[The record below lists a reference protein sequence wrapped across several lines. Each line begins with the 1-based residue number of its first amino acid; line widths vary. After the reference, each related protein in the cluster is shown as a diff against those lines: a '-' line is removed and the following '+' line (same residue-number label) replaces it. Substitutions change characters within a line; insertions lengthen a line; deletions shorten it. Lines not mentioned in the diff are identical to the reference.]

1 MQGNED
7 FFGTNGTPDLNLILH
22 VINYKPIDIAS
33 PSKTLGVNISSDL
46 KRNHHM
52 LEVVQRV
59 GGAAVLSFSIKT
71 RRSRP

>member
-22 VINYKPIDIAS
+22 VIYYKPIDIAS
-33 PSKTLGVNISSDL
+33 PAKILGVNISSDL
-46 KRNHHM
+46 KRNHHI

-59 GGAAVLSFSIKT
+59 GGSSCFVFLN
-71 RRSRP
+71 